1 LLEHDDQP
9 FRAVDFSK
17 QRERILVMGIGGG
30 GGNALNHIIR
40 SGVEG
45 VEFVAANT
53 DARSLDANEASVKVV
68 LGEKLTKGLGA
79 GSDPNVGAD
88 AAKESL
94 ERIKAQVAGIDMIF
108 LTAGMGGGTGTG
120 ASPIIAEAAKE
131 LGALVV
137 AVVTT
142 PFSFEMKT
150 RFRIAQQGI
159 ENLRGKVDALL
170 VVENDRLLALADE
183 KTKIMDAYR
192 LADEVLRQAVQGVTD
207 LILKP
212 GMIGVDFADIKTV
225 MRNAGS
231 AIMGI
236 GHGEGENRAET
247 AAKAA
252 IKSPLMSVSMKGAK
266 GILFNVSGGSD
277 LTIFEMQ
284 KAANIIKDTADED
297 AIVIWGHAINED
309 LNGSMRITVIATG
322 FAEKIVAPA
331 AEPSPVSHPA
341 APAETS
347 RSLLRGRVHLRPQP
361 PSSQSQLSIEEADLQ
376 PSTPED
382 DIFTVPGVPRTQ
394 YDIPAVLRRNQL
406 KGRR

>member
-1 LLEHDDQP
+1 LLEHEDQP
-9 FRAVDFSK
+9 FRAVDFSR

-53 DARSLDANEASVKVV
+53 DARSLDANEAHIKVV

-79 GSDPNVGAD
+79 GSDPNIGAD

-94 ERIKAQVAGIDMIF
+94 ERIKEHVSGVDMIF

-120 ASPIIAEAAKE
+120 ASPIIAEAAKD

-142 PFSFEMKT
+142 PFSFEMRT

-170 VVENDRLLALADE
+170 IVENDRLLALADE

-236 GHGEGENRAET
+236 GHGDGENRAEI

-322 FAEKIVAPA
+322 FSEKA
-331 AEPSPVSHPA
+331 ASNPPEPNPINTPVVSTD
-341 APAETS
+341 TS
-347 RSLLRGRVHLRPQP
+347 RGLVRGRAHLRPQTQP
-361 PSSQSQLSIEEADLQ
+361 QLSIEEADLQ
-376 PSTPED
+376 TSTPED

>member
-1 LLEHDDQP
+1 LEYEDQP
-9 FRAVDFSK
+9 FKAVDFSR
-17 QRERILVMGIGGG
+17 QRERILVIGVGGG

-45 VEFVAANT
+45 VEFIAANT
-53 DARSLDANEASVKVV
+53 DARSLDANEARVKIV

-79 GSDPNVGAD
+79 GSDPEVGAD
-88 AAKESL
+88 AAKESI
-94 ERIKAQVAGIDMIF
+94 ERIKEHVANVDMVF

-120 ASPIIAEAAKE
+120 ASPIIAEAARE

-150 RFRIAQQGI
+150 RFRIASQGI

-212 GMIGVDFADIKTV
+212 GMIGVDFADIRTV

-236 GHGEGENRAET
+236 GHGDGENRAEL

-252 IKSPLMSVSMKGAK
+252 TRSPLMSVSMKGAK

-277 LTIFEMQ
+277 LGILEMQ
-284 KAANIIKDTADED
+284 KAANIIRDTADED
-297 AIVIWGHAINED
+297 AIVI
-309 LNGSMRITVIATG
+309 
-322 FAEKIVAPA
+322 
-331 AEPSPVSHPA
+331 
-341 APAETS
+341 
-347 RSLLRGRVHLRPQP
+347 
-361 PSSQSQLSIEEADLQ
+361 
-376 PSTPED
+376 
-382 DIFTVPGVPRTQ
+382 
-394 YDIPAVLRRNQL
+394 
-406 KGRR
+406 